1 MSFEEGDDFEHE
13 YLGPTDDD
21 DQYEDE
27 EDDDAYDRIVKANEE
42 G

>member
-1 MSFEEGDDFEHE
+1 MSAEVSDDFEFP

-21 DQYEDE
+21 DQYEEE
-27 EDDDAYDRIVKANEE
+27 EDDDAYTRIVKNSEE

>member
-1 MSFEEGDDFEHE
+1 MSAEVDDDYEHE
-13 YLGPTDDD
+13 YLGPTDED

-27 EDDDAYDRIVKANEE
+27 EDDDAYERIVKMNEE

>member
-1 MSFEEGDDFEHE
+1 MSAEVDDEFEFP

-21 DQYEDE
+21 DQYEEE
-27 EDDDAYDRIVKANEE
+27 EDDDAYERIVKANEE

>member
-1 MSFEEGDDFEHE
+1 MSAEVDDEFEFP

-21 DQYEDE
+21 DQYEPE
-27 EDDDAYDRIVKANEE
+27 EDDDAYTRIVKLNEE

>member
-1 MSFEEGDDFEHE
+1 MSTEVDDDFEHE

-21 DQYEDE
+21 DQYEPEE
-27 EDDDAYDRIVKANEE
+27 EDDAYERIVKLNEE